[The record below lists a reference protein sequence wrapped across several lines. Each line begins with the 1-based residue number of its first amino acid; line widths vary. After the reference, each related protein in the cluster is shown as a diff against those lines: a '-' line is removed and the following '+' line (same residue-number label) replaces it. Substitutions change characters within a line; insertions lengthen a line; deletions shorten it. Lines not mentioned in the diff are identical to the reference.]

1 MLPRNVPRGS
11 GGPRLL
17 QRRAAVLVSP
27 RYLSVPPSLWGSPS
41 ILPARSP
48 AALGRPRLLVTPR
61 AGKHCH
67 RALLPWMQPPPYCSP
82 QVRAAPNS
90 QQGLSPAPQPTP
102 VLGSHHQTRFWG
114 GVSQGVGDDC
124 VAEAVSAPGRC
135 LPTCLPLTSWVL
147 LVFFFFAS
155 SRAPNLPQICCNLAQ
170 SAPWPSGAACCR
182 MRPHC
187 WWEEGGLRGER
198 VLGHHPQCCHPR
210 LPGHPQCHRPW
221 ILEQPPVP
229 LSPIALPPLGLQ
241 AAVGGVVVLQ

>member
-1 MLPRNVPRGS
+1 MLPRNAPRGS

-27 RYLSVPPSLWGSPS
+27 RYLSVPPPRWGSPS

-67 RALLPWMQPPPYCSP
+67 RALLPWIRPPPLLLPTGSGCP
-82 QVRAAPNS
+82 KLTAGS
-90 QQGLSPAPQPTP
+90 QPRPSAHPSFGVPPPDP
-102 VLGSHHQTRFWG
+102 VLGG

-147 LVFFFFAS
+147 LVFFFL
-155 SRAPNLPQICCNLAQ
+155 LPCELQICLRFAVI
-170 SAPWPSGAACCR
+170 WP
-182 MRPHC
+182 
-187 WWEEGGLRGER
+187 R
-198 VLGHHPQCCHPR
+198 VLLG
-210 LPGHPQCHRPW
+210 RP
-221 ILEQPPVP
+221 EQPAAGCGPTAGGRRGGCEGSGCSATIPSAATPGSLGIPSATVP
-229 LSPIALPPLGLQ
+229 GSSSSPRCRCPQ
-241 AAVGGVVVLQ
+241 

>member
-1 MLPRNVPRGS
+1 MLPRNAPRGS

-27 RYLSVPPSLWGSPS
+27 RYLSVPPPRWGSPS

-67 RALLPWMQPPPYCSP
+67 RALLPWMQPPPIAPHRFGLP
-82 QVRAAPNS
+82 QTHSRVSAPP
-90 QQGLSPAPQPTP
+90 LSPPQ
-102 VLGSHHQTRFWG
+102 FWG
-114 GVSQGVGDDC
+114 PTTRPGSGGGYPRGWGMT
-124 VAEAVSAPGRC
+124 AWRKLSAPGRC

-221 ILEQPPVP
+221 ILKQPPVP

>member
-27 RYLSVPPSLWGSPS
+27 RYLSVPPPRWGSPS

-67 RALLPWMQPPPYCSP
+67 RALLPWIQPPPLLLPTGSGCP
-82 QVRAAPNS
+82 KLTAGS
-90 QQGLSPAPQPTP
+90 QPRPSAHPSFGVPPPDP
-102 VLGSHHQTRFWG
+102 VLGGGYPRGWG
-114 GVSQGVGDDC
+114 MT
-124 VAEAVSAPGRC
+124 AWRKLSAPGRC

>member
-1 MLPRNVPRGS
+1 MLPRNAPRGS

-27 RYLSVPPSLWGSPS
+27 RYLSVPPPRWGSPS

-147 LVFFFFAS
+147 LVFFFFL
-155 SRAPNLPQICCNLAQ
+155 LPRELQICLRF
-170 SAPWPSGAACCR
+170 SVIWP
-182 MRPHC
+182 
-187 WWEEGGLRGER
+187 R
-198 VLGHHPQCCHPR
+198 VLLG
-210 LPGHPQCHRPW
+210 RP
-221 ILEQPPVP
+221 EQPAAGCGPTAGGRRGGCEGSGCSATIPSAATPGSLGIPSATVP
-229 LSPIALPPLGLQ
+229 GSSSSPRCRCPQ
-241 AAVGGVVVLQ
+241 

>member
-1 MLPRNVPRGS
+1 MLPRNAPRGS

-67 RALLPWMQPPPYCSP
+67 RALLPWMQPPPIAPHRFGLP
-82 QVRAAPNS
+82 QTHSRVSAPP
-90 QQGLSPAPQPTP
+90 LSPPQFWGPTTRP
-102 VLGSHHQTRFWG
+102 GSGG

-147 LVFFFFAS
+147 LVFFFFL
-155 SRAPNLPQICCNLAQ
+155 LPRELQICLRFAVI
-170 SAPWPSGAACCR
+170 WP
-182 MRPHC
+182 
-187 WWEEGGLRGER
+187 R
-198 VLGHHPQCCHPR
+198 VLLG
-210 LPGHPQCHRPW
+210 RP
-221 ILEQPPVP
+221 EQPAAGCGPTAGGRRGGCEGSGCSATIPSAATPGSLGIPSATVP
-229 LSPIALPPLGLQ
+229 GSSSSPRCRCPQ
-241 AAVGGVVVLQ
+241 

>member
-1 MLPRNVPRGS
+1 MLPRNAPRGS

-147 LVFFFFAS
+147 LVFFFFL
-155 SRAPNLPQICCNLAQ
+155 LPRELQICLRFAVI
-170 SAPWPSGAACCR
+170 WP
-182 MRPHC
+182 
-187 WWEEGGLRGER
+187 R
-198 VLGHHPQCCHPR
+198 VLLG
-210 LPGHPQCHRPW
+210 RP
-221 ILEQPPVP
+221 EQPAAGCGPTAGGRRGGCEGSGCSATIP
-229 LSPIALPPLGLQ
+229 SAATPGSLGIPSATIPGSSSSPRCRCPQ
-241 AAVGGVVVLQ
+241 

>member
-1 MLPRNVPRGS
+1 MLPRNAPRGS

-27 RYLSVPPSLWGSPS
+27 RYLSVPPPRWGSPS

-147 LVFFFFAS
+147 LVFFFFL
-155 SRAPNLPQICCNLAQ
+155 LPRELQICLRFAVI
-170 SAPWPSGAACCR
+170 WP
-182 MRPHC
+182 
-187 WWEEGGLRGER
+187 R
-198 VLGHHPQCCHPR
+198 VLLG
-210 LPGHPQCHRPW
+210 RP
-221 ILEQPPVP
+221 EQPAAGCGPTAGGRRGGCEGSGCSATTP
-229 LSPIALPPLGLQ
+229 SAATPGSLGIPSATIPGSSSSPRCRCPQ
-241 AAVGGVVVLQ
+241 